1 MEEQIENIPRSILQN
16 IQSILEGLKNFIS
29 RVYTVYADGE
39 ELGSIICQP
48 LLLNLTLCQI
58 LHGNGWY
65 NCCSYTYGRKES
77 EVHCFCMY
85 TGVFLLCL

>member
-1 MEEQIENIPRSILQN
+1 MFRRPQEFH
-16 IQSILEGLKNFIS
+16 NFIVLS
-29 RVYTVYADGE
+29 RQYTMLRKK
-39 ELGSIICQP
+39 LGSIIFQP

-77 EVHCFCMY
+77 GVHCYRVY
-85 TGVFLLCL
+85 TGVFLLCF